1 MAYEFEDAYWEEFK
15 NFEFGVEVTVRPS
28 KHYEY
33 VEDDESPVEHILT
46 DEMERNIEEDI
57 YQNKIGE

>member
-15 NFEFGVEVTVRPS
+15 NFELGVEITVRPS

-33 VEDDESPVEHILT
+33 VEDDESSVERILT
-46 DEMERNIEEDI
+46 EEMERSIEEDI
-57 YQNKIGE
+57 